1 MNRSPLWAL
10 ALLLLASSPAFAR
23 PKAKAKDTAAPV
35 ITHVRVTEAPP
46 GKPILIRARIDDAS
60 EIFAPSVYVRAQG
73 GAEFITISM
82 QRVQD
87 AYEATIPSEQVSGP
101 LEYFIEAFDEE
112 GNGPAREGSPDAPY
126 LIKMG
131 SASLAPPPP
140 IVVPPPPPGGQ
151 VVAPPPPPGE
161 EEDGGIATKWWFW
174 TIVGVAVTGGIVGV
188 VLATRPGDPQEFVD
202 IEVRGPDPT
211 MGL

>member
-1 MNRSPLWAL
+1 MIRPLPWLLVL
-10 ALLLLASSPAFAR
+10 ALLAPGSAFAR

-35 ITHVRVTEAPP
+35 ITHVRVTESPT
-46 GKPILIRARIDDAS
+46 GRPILIRARIDDAS
-60 EIFAPSVYVRAQG
+60 EIFASSVYVRAQG
-73 GAEFITISM
+73 SGEYVTISM

-87 AYEATIPSEQVSGP
+87 AFEATIPSEQVSGP

-112 GNGPAREGSPDAPY
+112 GNGPAHEGSPDAPL

-131 SASLAPPPP
+131 GAVLEPPP
-140 IVVPPPPPGGQ
+140 IVVPPPPPSGGQ
-151 VVAPPPPPGE
+151 VVAPPPPSAE
-161 EEDGGIATKWWFW
+161 DDDGGIATKWWFW

-188 VLATRPGDPQEFVD
+188 VLATRPGDPQDFVD